1 MEDVGVWA
9 GSKVR
14 AAMPKVAERQKTAL
28 LAKRLCGQGEI
39 DKFKEQPPTRSRR
52 WGGTESLKAN
62 PTFQAG
68 YFGQLCSSLDWSGT
82 YGQLGRKGEFS

>member
-28 LAKRLCGQGEI
+28 LAKRLCGQG
-39 DKFKEQPPTRSRR
+39 DQQLQRAAPTPSQR

-62 PTFQAG
+62 PTFQVR
-68 YFGQLCSSLDWSGT
+68 YFGQLCSSLDWPGT